1 MPLHFDDA
9 VEQGYMTA
17 IIRCWFGH
25 DIAPSLGPLKSK
37 ELAVL
42 QCDTTFHYA
51 KAVFQ
56 ALRECDTTFC
66 FANKGKNSVL
76 RYLDTLPE

>member
-1 MPLHFDDA
+1 MPLHLDDA
-9 VEQGYMTA
+9 VEQGYMET

-25 DIAPSLGPLKSK
+25 DITPSLGPLKSK

-42 QCDTTFHYA
+42 HALIECDTTFHYA

-66 FANKGKNSVL
+66 FANKGKNSA
-76 RYLDTLPE
+76 